1 MSPPSTSK
9 PLNSRLLLKGI
20 LMNIQEI
27 KKNRIEPFNV
37 DDIRLIKLFSFFLS
51 SAPTIDSQTAAVLDE
66 NRLAHNWNNY
76 IQSINQ
82 KNRIIISPNTQIEK
96 YLEKYELSGESKIS
110 RRQKGFV
117 CKRKDKHETDY
128 QCVLRHI
135 RNAIAHS
142 NIFLSNAGNRKYIYL
157 EDFNQSKNQSA
168 AMLFSQADLMR
179 LKKEIMK

>member
-1 MSPPSTSK
+1 
-9 PLNSRLLLKGI
+9 
-20 LMNIQEI
+20 MNIQEI

-96 YLEKYELSGESKIS
+96 YLEKYELSGEVRYPDDKKALFAKEKI
-110 RRQKGFV
+110 
-117 CKRKDKHETDY
+117 
-128 QCVLRHI
+128 
-135 RNAIAHS
+135 N
-142 NIFLSNAGNRKYIYL
+142 
-157 EDFNQSKNQSA
+157 
-168 AMLFSQADLMR
+168 
-179 LKKEIMK
+179 MKLITNVS

>member
-1 MSPPSTSK
+1 
-9 PLNSRLLLKGI
+9 
-20 LMNIQEI
+20 MNIQEI

-110 RRQKGFV
+110 RRQKGFGN
-117 CKRKDKHETDY
+117 K
-128 QCVLRHI
+128 
-135 RNAIAHS
+135 S
-142 NIFLSNAGNRKYIYL
+142 NF
-157 EDFNQSKNQSA
+157 
-168 AMLFSQADLMR
+168 M
-179 LKKEIMK
+179 